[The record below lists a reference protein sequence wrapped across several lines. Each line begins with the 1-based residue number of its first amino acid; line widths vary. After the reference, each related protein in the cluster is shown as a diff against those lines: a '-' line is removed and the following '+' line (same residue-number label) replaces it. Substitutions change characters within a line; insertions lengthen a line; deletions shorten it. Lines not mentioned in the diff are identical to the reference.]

1 MYNPFNLTDKVVAVI
16 GGTSGIGYGM
26 AKGLADAGAT
36 VILGGRNIENS
47 IDIIKELGDRT
58 SFLPIDVLDEE
69 SVKRFMDDIITK
81 HGRLDS
87 CFAVAGNATRSKPFD
102 LTETSYWE
110 KEIDTN
116 LNSVY
121 LCFREASNRMIRLGN
136 GGSLV
141 SISSITSRT
150 ASAYFNGYA
159 TAKAGVVG
167 MTSTLSKKFA
177 EFNIRINTVMPG
189 TVNTKILRTHM
200 PEEYR
205 ETFANTSV
213 FKRLGEPE
221 DFCGIAVYLASDA
234 SKWHTGDTIIID
246 GGASKNIFN

>member
-1 MYNPFNLTDKVVAVI
+1 MYNPFDLTGKVIAVV

-26 AKGLADAGAT
+26 AKGLAEAGGT

-47 IDIIKELGDRT
+47 IDVVNELGANT
-58 SFLPIDVLDEE
+58 YFMPIDVLDEE
-69 SVKRFMDDIITK
+69 SVKKFMCDIVEK
-81 HGRLDS
+81 YGRLDG
-87 CFAVAGNATRSKPFD
+87 CFAVAGNAVRSKPFD

-110 KEIDTN
+110 TEIDTN
-116 LNSVY
+116 LKSVY
-121 LCFREASNRMIRLGN
+121 LCFREAGHQMIKLGN

-141 SISSITSRT
+141 SVSSITSRV

-167 MTSTLSKKFA
+167 MTNSLSKKFA

-189 TVNTKILRTHM
+189 TVNTNIFRTHM
-200 PEEYR
+200 TDEYKQVF
-205 ETFANTSV
+205 TNTSV

-221 DFCGIAVYLASDA
+221 DFSGIAIYLASDA

-246 GGASKNIFN
+246 GGAFKNIFN